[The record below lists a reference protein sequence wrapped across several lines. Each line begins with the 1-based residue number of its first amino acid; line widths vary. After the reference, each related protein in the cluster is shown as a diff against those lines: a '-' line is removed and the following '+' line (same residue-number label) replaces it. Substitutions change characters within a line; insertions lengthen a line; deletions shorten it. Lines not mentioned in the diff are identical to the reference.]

1 MKRKGDTKK
10 FLAIIVPMVV
20 VLSLILGG
28 KYFTGKYF
36 RKAPDATDIVGEKE
50 DVEFVSDR
58 NLQGELPDNFP
69 NQFPVYEGAVIDESW
84 ETKTEDAYAVSVVW
98 RAKGQ
103 VTEVFHYYE
112 GGLLLAGYEVG
123 VLPGDSGSYTITFSK
138 AQESG
143 FIGIVEDG
151 QETLISVTIG
161 DNSN

>member
-10 FLAIIVPMVV
+10 FLAIIVPIVV

-36 RKAPDATDIVGEKE
+36 RKAPNTISIVDEKE
-50 DVEFVSDR
+50 SVEFVSDR
-58 NLQGELPDNFP
+58 DLHGELPDNFP
-69 NQFPVYEGAVIDESW
+69 NQFPVYEDAVIEESW
-84 ETKTEDAYAVSVVW
+84 ETRTDDAYAVSVVW
-98 RAKGQ
+98 RVKGQ
-103 VTEVFHYYE
+103 PTEIYHFYE
-112 GGLLLAGYEVG
+112 QGLLLADYEIN
-123 VLPGDSGSYTITFSK
+123 VLSGDSSSYTITFSK
-138 AQESG
+138 TQKSG